1 MKIITILPTYNEAEN
16 LPQIVRELLDLDGL
30 DLHILIVDDNSP
42 DGTGAIADAL
52 HAACPAR
59 VEVLHRPGK
68 QGLGKAYLAGFR
80 VALAQGA
87 DRIIQM
93 DADFSHNPRY
103 VPEIVQRSLKYD
115 VVIGS
120 RYTPGGSVD
129 DRWGPGRRFLSW
141 GGNVYARLVT
151 SLKVQDATAGF
162 KCFRREV
169 LQALDLD
176 AVRSDG
182 YAFQIEMNYLCQR
195 QGFSFCEVPIFFED
209 RRIGSSKMTLPIVM
223 EAAWRVWEVR
233 FWR

>member
-16 LPQIVRELLDLDGL
+16 LPQIVQDLLHLEGL
-30 DLHILIVDDNSP
+30 NLHILIVDDNSP
-42 DGTGAIADAL
+42 DGTGAIADGL

-59 VEVLHRPGK
+59 VQVLHRPGK
-68 QGLGKAYLAGFR
+68 LGLGKAYLAGFR
-80 VALAQGA
+80 IALADGA

-103 VPEIVQRSLKYD
+103 VPIIVDCSLKYD

-120 RYTPGGSVD
+120 RYAPGGAVD

-151 SLKVQDATAGF
+151 GLKVQDATAGF

-169 LQALDLD
+169 LQSLALDS
-176 AVRSDG
+176 VRSDG

-195 QGFSFCEVPIFFED
+195 RKFSFYEVPIFFED
-209 RRIGSSKMTLPIVM
+209 RRIGLSKMTLPIVM